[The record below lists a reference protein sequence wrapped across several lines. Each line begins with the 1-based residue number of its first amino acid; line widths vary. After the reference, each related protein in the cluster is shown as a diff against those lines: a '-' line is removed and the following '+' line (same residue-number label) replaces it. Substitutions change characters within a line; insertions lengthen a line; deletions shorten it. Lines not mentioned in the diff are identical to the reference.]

1 MKLLRIRNLI
11 FLAFVYLLLISLLYH
26 YLWQARALGKLFE
39 MPGDPQGTHT
49 SHTDTV
55 YYEDPADLSQGVDP
69 GRVEFNFK
77 RNPAP
82 QGIKVYNGHRKTSN
96 SSKPAQTNTRTDNV
110 ASNVTNTHHKDA
122 PSVDKS
128 LSTPQILSPS
138 SRPLKNH
145 SLPRPNQCL
154 HAFYYAWYGNL
165 ETDGRYMHWN
175 HHYMPH
181 WKNSITQQ
189 HPQGRHNPPD
199 DIGASFYPEL
209 GCYSSNDVAVIS
221 AHMQQLQEAGVGVIA
236 VSWYPAGLSDDEGPP
251 PDPVIPVL
259 LDAALDYGVKVTLHI
274 EPYKG
279 RTPQSVRDDLQYIHA
294 HYSQHPAFYKL
305 QRSGEASSKRQL
317 PLIYIYDSYLSEAGE
332 WAKVLKPG
340 GALSVRG
347 RDHDCLAIALL
358 VDHKHMQFAVDGGFD
373 GVYTYFAAE
382 GFSFGSTFRN
392 WASIFKF
399 THQHSLLFIPSFGPG
414 YDDLQVRPWNRMT
427 SQDRKGGA
435 YYREGFAEALKHSS
449 GGIVSV
455 TSFNEWGEGTQIEP
469 AVPRQREGYTYLDY
483 SPEGPGLYLQLTRQ
497 MSEQL
502 ALDCGIT

>member
-1 MKLLRIRNLI
+1 MAQCPGGGEGPAEFGARDSEPSPEPQSSSPPTSHVHVLQHVLQH
-11 FLAFVYLLLISLLYH
+11 VHS

-39 MPGDPQGTHT
+39 MPGDPQGTRT
-49 SHTDTV
+49 SYTDTV
-55 YYEDPADLSQGVDP
+55 YYEDPADLDQGGDP

-77 RNPAP
+77 RNPAR
-82 QGIKVYNGHRKTSN
+82 NGHRKTSN

-122 PSVDKS
+122 PS
-128 LSTPQILSPS
+128 S

-154 HAFYYAWYGNL
+154 HAFYYAWYGNP

-181 WKNSITQQ
+181 WKSSITQQ

-221 AHMQQLQEAGVGVIA
+221 AHMQQLQEAGVGVVA

-259 LDAALDYGVKVTLHI
+259 LDAALDYGVDVTLHI

-279 RTPQSVRDDLQYIHA
+279 RTPQSVRDDLQYIHS

-305 QRSGEASSKRQL
+305 QRSGEASSKS
-317 PLIYIYDSYLSEAGE
+317 PTT
-332 WAKVLKPG
+332 PT
-340 GALSVRG
+340 SVRLGSG
-347 RDHDCLAIALL
+347 RRCSSQVELSPCEAESMTAL
-358 VDHKHMQFAVDGGFD
+358 
-373 GVYTYFAAE
+373 
-382 GFSFGSTFRN
+382 
-392 WASIFKF
+392 
-399 THQHSLLFIPSFGPG
+399 P
-414 YDDLQVRPWNRMT
+414 
-427 SQDRKGGA
+427 
-435 YYREGFAEALKHSS
+435 
-449 GGIVSV
+449 
-455 TSFNEWGEGTQIEP
+455 
-469 AVPRQREGYTYLDY
+469 
-483 SPEGPGLYLQLTRQ
+483 
-497 MSEQL
+497 
-502 ALDCGIT
+502 